1 MRRCILVLV
10 GLAVSAAALFVV
22 LRSVDLEETAR
33 LVASAN
39 LPILSL
45 TLVVI
50 AAQILLRTARWGVL
64 LRPFAP
70 RRLQPWRLAPLLLIG
85 YLGNA
90 VLPAR
95 LGEPIRAVLVN
106 RREGVPL
113 PEALGTVFLER
124 LVDVATLGFVAFA
137 AAVLVGAP
145 AWVVQIAALAAL
157 VGTGLVV
164 LFAVGS
170 PSALVAAARQLPIVG
185 RRDAY
190 GRSLDR
196 LARLV
201 GALGHAHPV
210 SSLAIA
216 AAVSSIAWVLD
227 ATTFWLVG
235 HSLGIDLG
243 FGAAVLVAA
252 VTVLGTAIPSAP
264 GYVGTF
270 ELAAASVA
278 VALGVPESAAFGLAL
293 VAHGATLLPLAI
305 GGAVSLMMTGASL
318 RQLAAKASESRS
330 PP

>member
-1 MRRCILVLV
+1 VRSWILVLV
-10 GLAVSAAALFVV
+10 GVAVSAGALFVV
-22 LRSVDLEETAR
+22 LRSVDLEETGR

-45 TLVVI
+45 TLVVV
-50 AAQILLRTARWGVL
+50 AVQIVLRTARWGVL

-70 RRLQPWRLAPLLLIG
+70 RRLHLWRLAPLLLIG

-113 PEALGTVFLER
+113 PEALGAVFLER
-124 LVDVATLGFVAFA
+124 LVDVATLGLVAFA
-137 AAVLVGAP
+137 AAAVAGAP
-145 AWVVQIAALAAL
+145 AWVVQIAAIAAL

-170 PSALVAAARQLPIVG
+170 PSAVVGAARRLPVAR

-196 LARLV
+196 VARFV

-210 SSLAIA
+210 SSIGIA
-216 AAVSSIAWVLD
+216 VAVSSVAWVLD

-235 HSLGIDLG
+235 RSLGIDLH

-252 VTVLGTAIPSAP
+252 VAVLGTAIPSAP

-278 VALGVPESAAFGLAL
+278 VALGVPESAALGLAL
-293 VAHGATLLPLAI
+293 VAHGATVLPPAV
-305 GGAVSLMMTGASL
+305 GGALSLVGTGASL
-318 RQLAAKASESRS
+318 RQVATEAAHTR
-330 PP
+330 